1 MNQLA
6 NVKHYF
12 IVFHRFAFWGWLQ
25 RVQKMR
31 SIFFSLFLFL
41 WGCFL
46 HCKSMSYS
54 TPALSTDINSN
65 ELMHPII
72 PCICAF
78 LIDANTSHQPLI
90 KQCRMYVK
98 MLMDFSSSST
108 RKFLI
113 FPSFI
118 PSRLHWTIDSKTS
131 LKELLFVF
139 GIHGTLLCT
148 GVHPFTIAQ

>member
-1 MNQLA
+1 M
-6 NVKHYF
+6 
-12 IVFHRFAFWGWLQ
+12 W
-25 RVQKMR
+25 
-31 SIFFSLFLFL
+31 SIFHHFSSVCILGLIAKCAKNDIHILFLLPISLGMFFAL
-41 WGCFL
+41 QINEQASKPIAL
-46 HCKSMSYS
+46 QL
-54 TPALSTDINSN
+54 LSTDINSN

-72 PCICAF
+72 PYICAF

-113 FPSFI
+113 FPSFMA
-118 PSRLHWTIDSKTS
+118 SRLHWTIDSKTS

-139 GIHGTLLCT
+139 GIHGTLFCT